1 MMETHNLTCRLS
13 RIAALAEATLAQMDA
28 TVSHQF
34 IARGSPLEHG
44 IALGGLLREEI
55 AGLRQ
60 QVAAEQTAA
69 LVRRISA

>member
-1 MMETHNLTCRLS
+1 MNTSIELSPKLS
-13 RIAALAEATLAQMDA
+13 RIAALAEATLAQMEA
-28 TVSHQF
+28 TTAHQF
-34 IARGSPLEHG
+34 IAPGSPLEHG
-44 IALGGLLREEI
+44 VALGALLREEI